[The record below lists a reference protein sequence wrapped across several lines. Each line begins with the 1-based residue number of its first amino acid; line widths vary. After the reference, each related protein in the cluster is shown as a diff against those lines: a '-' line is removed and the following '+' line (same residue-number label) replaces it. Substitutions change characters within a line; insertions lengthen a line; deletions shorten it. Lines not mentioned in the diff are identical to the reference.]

1 MQHRIRMRTKMTTE
15 TLNIREM
22 CDAFDVTPRTLRFYE
37 AKELLFPIRQGQK
50 RLFTKR
56 DRARLKL
63 ILRGKRF
70 GFSLEEIRQLLDL
83 YHMDD
88 GQETQLSKSYEL
100 AQKHLADM
108 EAQKAELEEAISEL
122 KAQMAWGQAK
132 LADLAKSK
140 TAAA

>member
-1 MQHRIRMRTKMTTE
+1 MTTD
-15 TLNIREM
+15 TMTIRQM
-22 CDAFDVTPRTLRFYE
+22 CDAYDVTPRTLRFYE
-37 AKELLFPIRQGQK
+37 AKELLFPIREGQK

-88 GQETQLSKSYEL
+88 QQQTQIARTYEIGR
-100 AQKHLADM
+100 QRLADM
-108 EAQKAELEEAISEL
+108 EAKRDDLNEAIDEL
-122 KAQMAWGQAK
+122 RSQLKWGEKMVASINQPRKAAE
-132 LADLAKSK
+132 
-140 TAAA
+140 

>member
-1 MQHRIRMRTKMTTE
+1 MPDHTMT
-15 TLNIREM
+15 IREM

-37 AKELLFPIRQGQK
+37 AKELLAPIREGQK

-83 YHMDD
+83 YDMGDA
-88 GQETQLSKSYEL
+88 QQTQLMRTYDI
-100 AQKHLADM
+100 AQERLRD
-108 EAQKAELEEAISEL
+108 LERQRDEINTAI
-122 KAQMAWGQAK
+122 
-132 LADLAKSK
+132 ADLREQMTWGEKMLASIRQPKR
-140 TAAA
+140 AAE

>member
-1 MQHRIRMRTKMTTE
+1 MTND

-37 AKELLFPIRQGQK
+37 AKELLFPIREGQK

-83 YHMDD
+83 YDMGDQQYTQYRRTYEIA
-88 GQETQLSKSYEL
+88 QER
-100 AQKHLADM
+100 LADM
-108 EAQKAELEEAISEL
+108 ETQRDELSQAIEDLKEQLKWGESMLASMEDEKKAAE
-122 KAQMAWGQAK
+122 
-132 LADLAKSK
+132 
-140 TAAA
+140 

>member
-1 MQHRIRMRTKMTTE
+1 MTTDN
-15 TLNIREM
+15 LNIREM

-37 AKELLFPIRQGQK
+37 AKELLFPIREGQK

-88 GQETQLSKSYEL
+88 GQEAQLSKTYEL
-100 AQKHLADM
+100 SERHLADM

-122 KAQMAWGQAK
+122 KEQMAWGAAK
-132 LADLAKSK
+132 LAQLAKEK
-140 TAAA
+140 TVAA

>member
-1 MQHRIRMRTKMTTE
+1 MTTE

-37 AKELLFPIRQGQK
+37 AKELLFPVREGQK

-83 YHMDD
+83 YHMND
-88 GQETQLSKSYEL
+88 GQETQLAKTYVL
-100 AQKHLADM
+100 AERHLADM
-108 EAQKAELEEAISEL
+108 EAQKAELDEAISEL
-122 KAQMAWGQAK
+122 KEQMAWGAEK
-132 LADLAKSK
+132 LAQLSK
-140 TAAA
+140 EKTVAA